1 MTNVWD
7 RIVAYPDNS
16 EMQQGLLILPVIVP
30 VLFWAAYH
38 YHKDRVLP
46 EPPGNLLLCFVL
58 GLVAAAISKA
68 MYIGLEPLG
77 LRLDAVALAGED
89 GVALL
94 AYALLAIGP
103 IEEFAKMLPFLLV
116 VIHLKAFDEPL
127 DGIIYASFIALGYAA
142 IENYHY
148 LDFLS
153 GWEAVARGFA
163 SPVIHILFASIWAHW
178 ITRAR
183 LDGQPILWPAVLG
196 FLIAAGLHGLH
207 DFMVLRYPV
216 SALLIAAA
224 MIACIWIWRL
234 RLMRRMHED
243 ALRATGRVNQ
253 PRS

>member
-1 MTNVWD
+1 
-7 RIVAYPDNS
+7 
-16 EMQQGLLILPVIVP
+16 MQHGLLLLPVVAP

-68 MYIGLEPLG
+68 MYLGLEPLG
-77 LRLDAVALAGED
+77 LRLDAVALAEED

-103 IEEFAKMLPFLLV
+103 IEEFAKMLPFVAV
-116 VIHLKAFDEPL
+116 VIHLRAFDEPL

-142 IENYHY
+142 VENYHY

-153 GWEAVARGFA
+153 RTEAVARGFA
-163 SPVIHILFASIWAHW
+163 GPVIHMLFASIWAHW
-178 ITRAR
+178 ITGAR
-183 LDGQPILWPAVLG
+183 LAGRPIPWPAALG
-196 FLIAAGLHGLH
+196 FLIAAGLHGLY
-207 DFMVLRYPV
+207 DFMVLRHPLT
-216 SALLIAAA
+216 ALPIAAG

-243 ALRATGRVNQ
+243 ALRATCRADQ